1 LLAEYINNKIVR
13 HDSKIDESS
22 RKNEKI
28 SEDKLNDKARI
39 SEEMTQTI

>member
-1 LLAEYINNKIVR
+1 MTV
-13 HDSKIDESS
+13 KIDESS

-28 SEDKLNDKARI
+28 SEDKLDDEARI